1 MDDPRYPR
9 VSDECW
15 DKAVRLYKGYSGSIE
30 FDDEDVVF
38 HGRVLGI
45 RDIVTFEA
53 ESADELVKAFH
64 DSVDDYLAFCKE
76 RGVEPQKPYSG
87 KLALRTTPEIHAL
100 LSKAAANDGKSVN
113 QWISDTLAEAARRR
127 VDEGSTKVRTRA
139 H

>member
-1 MDDPRYPR
+1 M
-9 VSDECW
+9 
-15 DKAVRLYKGYSGSIE
+15 RLYKGYSGSIE
-30 FDDEDVVF
+30 FDDEDMVF

-53 ESADELVKAFH
+53 ETAEELVKAFR
-64 DSVDDYLAFCKE
+64 DSVDDYLDFCKE
-76 RGVEPQKPYSG
+76 SGVEPQKPYSG

-113 QWISDTLAEAARRR
+113 QWISDTLADAARKR
-127 VDEGSTKVRTRA
+127 VDEGSTKVRVRS

>member
-1 MDDPRYPR
+1 M
-9 VSDECW
+9 
-15 DKAVRLYKGYSGSIE
+15 KLYKGYAGSIE

-76 RGVEPQKPYSG
+76 RGEEPQKPYSG

-100 LSKAAANDGKSVN
+100 LSRAASSDGKSVN
-113 QWISDTLAEAARRR
+113 QWISDTLAEVARKR
-127 VDEGSTKVRTRA
+127 VDEGSTRVRTRS

>member
-1 MDDPRYPR
+1 M
-9 VSDECW
+9 
-15 DKAVRLYKGYSGSIE
+15 RLYKGYSGSLE
-30 FDDEDVVF
+30 FNDEDMVF

-76 RGVEPQKPYSG
+76 RGAEPQKPYSG

-100 LSKAAANDGKSVN
+100 LSKAAASDGKSIN
-113 QWISDTLAEAARRR
+113 QWVSDTLAEVARKR
-127 VDEGSTKVRTRA
+127 VDDSSTKVRTRA

>member
-1 MDDPRYPR
+1 
-9 VSDECW
+9 V
-15 DKAVRLYKGYSGSIE
+15 KLNKGYSVSIE

-53 ESADELVKAFH
+53 ESAEELVKAFH

-76 RGVEPQKPYSG
+76 RGAEPQKPYSG
-87 KLALRTTPEIHAL
+87 KLALRTTPEVHAL
-100 LSKAAANDGKSVN
+100 LSKAAAHDGKSIN
-113 QWISDTLAEAARRR
+113 QWISDTLAEVARKR
-127 VDEGSTKVRTRA
+127 VDEGTTKVRSRA

>member
-1 MDDPRYPR
+1 M
-9 VSDECW
+9 
-15 DKAVRLYKGYSGSIE
+15 KLYKGYAGSIE

-53 ESADELVKAFH
+53 ESADQLVKAFH
-64 DSVDDYLAFCKE
+64 ESVDDYLAFCEE
-76 RGVEPQKPYSG
+76 RGQEPQKPYSG

-100 LSKAAANDGKSVN
+100 LSKAAANDGKSIN
-113 QWISDTLAEAARRR
+113 QWISDTLAEAARAR
-127 VDEGSTKVRTRA
+127 VDEGSTKVRSRS

>member
-1 MDDPRYPR
+1 
-9 VSDECW
+9 V
-15 DKAVRLYKGYSGSIE
+15 KLYKGYSGSIE

-53 ESADELVKAFH
+53 ESAEELVKAFH

-76 RGVEPQKPYSG
+76 RGAEPQKPYSG
-87 KLALRTTPEIHAL
+87 KLALRTTPEVHAL
-100 LSKAAANDGKSVN
+100 LSKAAAHDGKSIN
-113 QWISDTLAEAARRR
+113 QWISDTLAEVVRKR
-127 VDEGSTKVRTRA
+127 VDEGTTKVRSRA